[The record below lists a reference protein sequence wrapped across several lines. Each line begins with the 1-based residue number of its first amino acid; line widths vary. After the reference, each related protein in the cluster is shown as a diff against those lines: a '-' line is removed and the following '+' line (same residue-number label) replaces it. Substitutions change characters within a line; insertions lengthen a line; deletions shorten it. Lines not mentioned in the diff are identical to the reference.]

1 MIVTKIASVALFSCF
16 LFSCGEVVSE
26 GPAGDPDASG
36 VDVDSGVGDVTAS
49 YDDPA
54 IQDLLNL
61 PDPAILYEPELP
73 VHFQGADVS
82 SLDNTGSNTISD
94 NGATLGR
101 VLFYDTLLSS
111 NETISC
117 SSCHKAASGFA
128 DPVVLSDG
136 FSGGATGRNSMAI
149 VNLRYYQNG
158 KMFWD
163 ERADSV
169 EHQVLMPIEDS
180 VEMGMALGDLVL
192 RLENTEHYPILFEL
206 AFGEPGITPDKIS
219 LALGQFVRSM
229 VSTGSRYDDAVAA
242 GGTPMGPFSGFTQ
255 AENRGKELFF
265 SPPQMGGAGCA
276 GCHMAPPPNLAIFQ
290 PGRAL
295 NNGIVNATNSDQGLG
310 DVSGVTADEGLFK
323 VPSLRNIGK
332 TAPYMHNGS
341 KASLLEVVEHYN
353 SGIQA
358 HPNLDPRLKDG
369 AGLPIRLN
377 LSEEDKAALVA
388 FLGTLTDSSMLSAEK
403 FSSPFR

>member
-1 MIVTKIASVALFSCF
+1 MIATKIASVALFSCF
-16 LFSCGEVVSE
+16 LFSCGEVVTA
-26 GPAGDPDASG
+26 GAAGDPDASG
-36 VDVDSGVGDVTAS
+36 VDVDSGVVDVTAS

-61 PDPAILYEPELP
+61 PDPAISYEPELP
-73 VHFQGADVS
+73 THFLGADVS
-82 SLDNTGSNTISD
+82 GLDNTGANTISD

-101 VLFYDTLLSS
+101 VLFYDTLLSF

-128 DPVVLSDG
+128 DPTVLSDG
-136 FSGGATGRNSMAI
+136 FGGGVTGRNSMAI

-169 EHQVLMPIEDS
+169 EHQVLMPIQDS
-180 VEMGMALGDLVL
+180 VEMGMALNDLVL
-192 RLENTEHYPILFEL
+192 RLQNTEHYPILFEL
-206 AFGEPGITPDKIS
+206 AFGDSEVTSDRIS

-229 VSTGSRYDDAVAA
+229 VSTGSRYDDAIVA
-242 GGTPMGPFSGFTQ
+242 GGNPMGPFSGFTQ
-255 AENRGKELFF
+255 AENQGKGLFF
-265 SPPQMGGAGCA
+265 GPPEMGGAGCA

-295 NNGIVNATNSDQGLG
+295 NNGIVNASDSDQGLG
-310 DVSGVTADEGLFK
+310 DVSGVTADDGLFK

-341 KASLLEVVEHYN
+341 KASLMDVVEHYN
-353 SGIQA
+353 SGILA

-369 AGLPIRLN
+369 TGAPIQLN

-388 FLGTLTDSSMLSAEK
+388 FLGTLTDTTMLSAEK